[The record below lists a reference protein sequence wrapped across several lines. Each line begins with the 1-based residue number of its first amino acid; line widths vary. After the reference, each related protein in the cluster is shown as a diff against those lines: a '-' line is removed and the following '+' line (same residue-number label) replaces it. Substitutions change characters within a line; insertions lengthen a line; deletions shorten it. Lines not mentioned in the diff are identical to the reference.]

1 MAESFHCSLEAIT
14 TLLIGY
20 TPKQNKKF
28 KKKNGTWGMVTA
40 HGTD

>member
-1 MAESFHCSLEAIT
+1 MGRCVCVAESLCCPLATLT

-28 KKKNGTWGMVTA
+28 SKKE
-40 HGTD
+40 